1 MTLTGPLYRLSLEC
15 LYLELGS
22 FRPLGLLPFLQ
33 LGHLTSNSLIKST
46 WEFLYKNQLYLQS
59 TPDNCR
65 ILIVVL
71 RVIVVQ
77 QSLDVG
83 ATITWA

>member
-1 MTLTGPLYRLSLEC
+1 MHPLK
-15 LYLELGS
+15 
-22 FRPLGLLPFLQ
+22 
-33 LGHLTSNSLIKST
+33 LIDV
-46 WEFLYKNQLYLQS
+46 QS

-71 RVIVVQ
+71 RLIVAQ
-77 QSLDVG
+77 QYLDVG